1 MDSKTN
7 EDKKYVICI
16 EQPFLIVLLKRRANK
31 WSKGNLRVLLF
42 LLFVLKMEESLCV
55 SSSQRSGKKQEIIE
69 QVRKDLLY

>member
-1 MDSKTN
+1 MN

-42 LLFVLKMEESLCV
+42 LLFVLKIEESLYV
-55 SSSQRSGKKQEIIE
+55 YSSQRSGKKQEMIK
-69 QVRKDLLY
+69 QVRKDLLD